1 MTPNGISNGN
11 EGAMGVHTEVK
22 RLRTAVCTVYLAGY
36 TVYYATRA
44 VKRNVGR
51 DRFEVKHEITD
62 GDERTRSVRAEG
74 GGERKKE
81 HTKNGRNKD

>member
-1 MTPNGISNGN
+1 
-11 EGAMGVHTEVK
+11 MGVQHTEVK
-22 RLRTAVCTVYLAGY
+22 RLRTAVVPCTWRIPVY
-36 TVYYATRA
+36 YYATRA

-62 GDERTRSVRAEG
+62 GDERTRNVRGEG
-74 GGERKKE
+74 GGRKKE